1 MDPKDMDDPRNRRPA
16 VPPEEKQV
24 NIKRQV
30 PGKPLADGGTE
41 EPYAVDPQEEPAHAP
56 DEERT
61 GAVADRARG
70 ERAMFDR
77 EDANPDEDLAR
88 EDAEEAL
95 TRDEP
100 PAADEV
106 EVRHRKG

>member
-1 MDPKDMDDPRNRRPA
+1 MDPKEKDDPRNRRPA

-24 NIKRQV
+24 NVKRQV
-30 PGKPLADGGTE
+30 AGKPAADGGADDQ
-41 EPYAVDPQEEPAHAP
+41 YSIDPQDEPAHAP
-56 DEERT
+56 DEKRT

-77 EDANPDEDLAR
+77 EDANPDEDLAS
-88 EDAEEAL
+88 EDAEESL

-106 EVRHRKG
+106 EVRHGKR

>member
-1 MDPKDMDDPRNRRPA
+1 MEPKDLDDPRNRRPA

-24 NIKRQV
+24 NVRRQV
-30 PGKPLADGGTE
+30 PARGLSDGGGD
-41 EPYAVDPQEEPAHAP
+41 EPYEVDPQQEPAHAP

-70 ERAMFDR
+70 ERALFDR

-100 PAADEV
+100 PAEDEV
-106 EVRHRKG
+106 EVRRRGR